1 MNLQKNYSLKKCSP
15 LLRKN
20 DALHSYLN
28 LQMIQAK
35 QRNKKLPPSSEEMTA
50 KLWSLVTWVQWSNQ
64 TFLRCFLGHC
74 DFESFLLDVNKNN
87 IQGNFGSFIAYS
99 GLHVNPIVKAN
110 LIPLSTF
117 STRCGF
123 SAPDVNADARPAIGS
138 IFCSTS
144 MPPSGLGSNINRPPS

>member
-1 MNLQKNYSLKKCSP
+1 MIKTACFKQALLHCFKPLSPANY
-15 LLRKN
+15 
-20 DALHSYLN
+20 
-28 LQMIQAK
+28 
-35 QRNKKLPPSSEEMTA
+35 E
-50 KLWSLVTWVQWSNQ
+50 
-64 TFLRCFLGHC
+64 
-74 DFESFLLDVNKNN
+74 NKNN

-117 STRCGF
+117 STRWGF